1 MSPGRRRGGWGDAQR
16 LSQASAL
23 NPADPSPDTP
33 RWPLLLKPER
43 MDIKRGL
50 GGVGSGIH
58 VGDYDCVCVCV
69 YTCAPGGSTFVI
81 GIGIEFTIVIVIAS
95 LTKDKM
101 TGWHHRL
108 NGHEF
113 EQTPGDSEGQG
124 SLACCSPWGHKKS
137 DAT

>member
-1 MSPGRRRGGWGDAQR
+1 M
-16 LSQASAL
+16 
-23 NPADPSPDTP
+23 
-33 RWPLLLKPER
+33 
-43 MDIKRGL
+43 
-50 GGVGSGIH
+50 
-58 VGDYDCVCVCV
+58 CVCV

>member
-43 MDIKRGL
+43 KDIKRGL
-50 GGVGSGIH
+50 GGEGSGIH

-108 NGHEF
+108 YGHEF
-113 EQTPGDSEGQG
+113 E
-124 SLACCSPWGHKKS
+124 
-137 DAT
+137 